1 MQSTKYNLAAM
12 TKKSNQHIVNWF
24 RDAAPYIN
32 QHRGKTFVV
41 FFSGAAVASKGF
53 DALINDLS
61 LLHSLGIKLVL
72 VYGAR
77 PQIES
82 RLKLEKITPKYAQG
96 LRITDMKSVGAVIE
110 AASRVRVLIEAK
122 LTNSME
128 NTPMSGSRIR
138 VASGNF
144 VVARPLGIKDG
155 VDFGHTGEV
164 RRVEVDAIQQ
174 QLESGQC
181 VLLSPLGY
189 SPTGEVFNLSAEE
202 VATATACALHAD
214 KLILLNDDQL
224 NRPLPAQL
232 TLSEIAPLVKRRKLP
247 DITRFHLNNAQ
258 DAILNGVP
266 RCHIINRNIDG
277 GLLQEF
283 FTRDGVGTLISAD
296 GYEGLRLAE
305 TNDIAGILA
314 LIKPLEEEGKLV
326 RRSREQLELEISHFF
341 VIERDGM
348 IIGCAAL
355 YPFTKE
361 RLGELS
367 CMAIHADYRGD
378 NRGNVLLEAVEN
390 RANSLGLKKLFVLS
404 TQAMHW
410 FRERGFTVGKIS
422 ELPVKKAR
430 LYNYQRKSKIF
441 IKTL

>member
-1 MQSTKYNLAAM
+1 M
-12 TKKSNQHIVNWF
+12 TKKSDQHIVNWF

-41 FFSGAAVASKGF
+41 FFSGAAIASEGF
-53 DALINDLS
+53 DELINDLS
-61 LLHSLGIKLVL
+61 LLHSLGIKLVM

-82 RLKLEKITPKYAQG
+82 RLKLEKITPQYAQG
-96 LRITDMKSVGAVIE
+96 LRITNENSLDAVIE
-110 AASRVRVLIEAK
+110 AAGHARVLIEAK
-122 LTNSME
+122 LTTSME

-144 VVARPLGIKDG
+144 IVARPLGVKDG

-214 KLILLNDDQL
+214 KLILLNDGQL
-224 NRPLPAQL
+224 SRPLPAQL

-247 DITRFHLNNAQ
+247 DITRFHLQNAQ

-266 RCHIINRNIDG
+266 RCHIINRSIDG

-305 TNDIAGILA
+305 TDDVAGILA
-314 LIKPLEEEGKLV
+314 LIKPLEEKGKLL

-348 IIGCAAL
+348 IIGCVAL
-355 YPFTKE
+355 YPFKKE
-361 RLGELS
+361 KLGELS
-367 CMAIHADYRGD
+367 CMAIHSDYRGD
-378 NRGNVLLEAVEN
+378 NRGDVLLDAIEK
-390 RANSLGLKKLFVLS
+390 RASSLGLKKLFVLS

-410 FRERGFTVGKIS
+410 FRERGFTIGKIS
-422 ELPVKKAR
+422 ELPVKKAG

-441 IKTL
+441 FKGL

>member
-1 MQSTKYNLAAM
+1 M
-12 TKKSNQHIVNWF
+12 TKRSDQHIVNWF
-24 RDAAPYIN
+24 RNAAPYIN
-32 QHRGKTFVV
+32 QHRDKTFVV
-41 FFSGAAVASKGF
+41 FFSGAAIANERF
-53 DALINDLS
+53 DELINDLA

-82 RLKLEKITPKYAQG
+82 RLKLEKITPRYSQD
-96 LRITDMKSVGAVIE
+96 LRITDENSLDAVIE
-110 AASRVRVLIEAK
+110 AAGRVRVLIEAK
-122 LTNSME
+122 LTTSMD

-144 VVARPLGIKDG
+144 IVARPLGVKEG

-164 RRVEVDAIQQ
+164 RRVEVNAIQQ
-174 QLESGQC
+174 QLDSGQC

-202 VATATACALHAD
+202 VATATACALHVD
-214 KLILLNDDQL
+214 KLIILNDDRL
-224 NRPLPAQL
+224 KRPLPAQL
-232 TLSEIAPLVKRRKLP
+232 TLSEIAPLIKRRKLP
-247 DITRFHLNNAQ
+247 DTTRLHLHNVQ

-266 RCHIINRNIDG
+266 RCHIIDRGIDG

-283 FTRDGVGTLISAD
+283 FTRDGIGTLISAD

-305 TNDIAGILA
+305 TDDVAGILA
-314 LIKPLEEEGKLV
+314 LIKPLEENGQLV
-326 RRSREQLELEISHFF
+326 RRSREQLELEINHFY

-355 YPFTKE
+355 YPFRKE
-361 RLGELS
+361 KLGELA
-367 CMAIHADYRGD
+367 CLAVHADYHGDRRGD
-378 NRGNVLLEAVEN
+378 ILLEAIEKQ
-390 RANSLGLKKLFVLS
+390 ATNSGLEKLFVLS

-410 FRERGFTVGKIS
+410 FRERGFTAGIFS
-422 ELPVKKAR
+422 ELPVKKAG

-441 IKTL
+441 IKLLK